1 MYWIAVETI
10 GILYPKPRDKGERQ
24 ARDGKTS
31 IKRLLRRMGVESAA
45 SAAAPRKEKDMEVTI
60 G

>member
-1 MYWIAVETI
+1 MNALNVALNI
-10 GILYPKPRDKGERQ
+10 GGKDKPKDRERQ

-45 SAAAPRKEKDMEVTI
+45 SAAAPKKDKELEVAI
-60 G
+60 